1 MIEQQRAY
9 GLKQRK
15 GLAHNH
21 SAKWGGRKIQDSH
34 LGNHF
39 HPSTVLLTALFQFIL
54 QLSLRFRISSRL
66 YKYFCCKLQLF
77 LYCINYTRFNN
88 LNYTRFLSILHNKAQ
103 FLQATI
109 QVFRVVQKQK
119 STKKIHKNQCFT
131 LTHTNHPK
139 TEIFKRK
146 YKLSSLSN
154 LNISRNNSRKCS
166 S

>member
-1 MIEQQRAY
+1 MRGQKNSRF
-9 GLKQRK
+9 
-15 GLAHNH
+15 
-21 SAKWGGRKIQDSH
+21 S

-54 QLSLRFRISSRL
+54 QLELSLRFRISSRL
-66 YKYFCCKLQLF
+66 YKYFCCKLHLF
-77 LYCINYTRFNN
+77 SSITHVFIN
-88 LNYTRFLSILHNKAQ
+88 LNYTRFLSILHDKVQ

-109 QVFRVVQKQK
+109 QVFREVQKQK
-119 STKKIHKNQCFT
+119 SIKKSTKINFFT
-131 LTHTNHPK
+131 FTQTNHPK
-139 TEIFKRK
+139 TDLFKRK

>member
-1 MIEQQRAY
+1 M
-9 GLKQRK
+9 
-15 GLAHNH
+15 AHNH

-54 QLSLRFRISSRL
+54 QLELSLRFRISSRL
-66 YKYFCCKLQLF
+66 YKYFCCKLHLF
-77 LYCINYTRFNN
+77 SSITHVFIN
-88 LNYTRFLSILHNKAQ
+88 LNYTRFLSILHDKAQ

-119 STKKIHKNQCFT
+119 STKKSTKINFFT
-131 LTHTNHPK
+131 FTHTNHPK

-146 YKLSSLSN
+146 YKLSSLAN